1 MTTLEFLEELAWTAV
16 TKPANSDIYT
26 EQMAS
31 FVETFA
37 RLGVPGIPNAAE
49 AVMVERDIMLAEFSS
64 VAPVPGGDR
73 RRE

>member
-1 MTTLEFLEELAWTAV
+1 MDAV

-37 RLGVPGIPNAAE
+37 RLGVPETHASH
-49 AVMVERDIMLAEFSS
+49 MFFVEGGALATRT
-64 VAPVPGGDR
+64 P
-73 RRE
+73 